1 MTVAVTGTAYS
12 RAGLL
17 GNPSDCYGGKAI
29 ALPVCNFRAR
39 VVIEPAERFRV
50 QPGPADLP
58 EFPTLREA
66 SASFQELGCDGGVRL
81 LRAAIIR
88 FTTYW
93 EGFSELPD
101 RDPRLRFAMRYET
114 DIPRQVGLSGSS
126 AVVIASLRALMA
138 WFDVEIPPA
147 VLAELALAAEL
158 EDLRIVAG
166 PMDRVVQAY
175 ERLVLMDLREPRG
188 EASYRLL
195 DPRLLPPLFVAWEP
209 RGGEPSGRAHG
220 ALRAQW
226 NRDDAEL
233 RKVMLGFRDIVD
245 RGVRLLERGEDE
257 GFRELVNLNFDTR
270 SRFFPISDRDREVV
284 SVTRSR
290 GAAAKLCGSGGAVLG
305 VLAEERQAEGI
316 EAELR
321 ARGFG
326 FVRPLLEPAAEL
338 S

>member
-1 MTVAVTGTAYS
+1 VTVAVTGMAYS

-39 VVIEPAERFRV
+39 VVIEPAESLRIE
-50 QPGPADLP
+50 PGPADLP

-66 SASFQELGCDGGVRL
+66 SASFQALGCDGGVRL

-93 EGFSELPD
+93 GGFSELPEG
-101 RDPRLRFAMRYET
+101 DPRLRFAMRYET
-114 DIPRQVGLSGSS
+114 NIPRQVGLSGSS
-126 AVVIASLRALMA
+126 ALVIAALRALMT

-147 VLAELALAAEL
+147 ELAELALAAEL
-158 EDLRIVAG
+158 EELRIVAG

-175 ERLVLMDLREPRG
+175 EGLVLMDLREPRG
-188 EASYRLL
+188 AASYRLL
-195 DPRLLPPLFVAWEP
+195 DPGLLPPLFIAWEP
-209 RGGEPSGRAHG
+209 RGGEPSGKAHG

-226 NRDDAEL
+226 NRDDEEL

-245 RGVRLLERGEDE
+245 RGVRLLERGEHE
-257 GFRELVNLNFDTR
+257 AFRELVDLNFDTR

-284 SVTRSR
+284 AVTRSR

-321 ARGFG
+321 ERGFG
-326 FVRPLLEPAAEL
+326 FVRPWLNPAAEP
-338 S
+338 